1 MLNTINNWH
10 AFYINS
16 LVWYDSAK
24 KKKKKKTKKKKKKKK
39 STEKKKKKPLTI
51 TTLFVSTLLRSYI
64 VNMMCVD
71 TRISVI

>member
-1 MLNTINNWH
+1 MIQQ
-10 AFYINS
+10 
-16 LVWYDSAK
+16 
-24 KKKKKKTKKKKKKKK
+24 KKKKKKK